1 MLGPVE
7 MVGNCAARLKRTAAR
22 ASRRRA
28 SAILR
33 FWLETVSCSSRA
45 LSCGSPKVS
54 HHLPRRDW
62 SAGCAVFHWPASLK
76 ESGGCSLKLAEVG
89 AEARTYL
96 GPTSQPESTTATVT
110 ARNGR
115 RDFMD

>member
-1 MLGPVE
+1 MLGPAE
-7 MVGNCAARLKRTAAR
+7 MVGYCAARLKRTAAR

-28 SAILR
+28 SATLR
-33 FWLETVSCSSRA
+33 FWLETVSCSSRE
-45 LSCGSPKVS
+45 LSCGSPKIS

-62 SAGCAVFHWPASLK
+62 SEGWAVFHWPASLN

-89 AEARTYL
+89 AVARTYL
-96 GPTSQPESTTATVT
+96 GPTSQPERTTASVT
-110 ARNGR
+110 ARIGR